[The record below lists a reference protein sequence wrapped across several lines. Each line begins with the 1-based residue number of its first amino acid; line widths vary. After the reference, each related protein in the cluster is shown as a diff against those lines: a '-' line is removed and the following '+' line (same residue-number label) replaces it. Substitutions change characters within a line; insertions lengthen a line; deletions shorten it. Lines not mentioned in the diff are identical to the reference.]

1 MIKIIKIHH
10 SLIIG
15 FNMEEDTKLLKTR
28 IAVLESQL
36 DLMLAERDHLN
47 RMLITCGFMEG
58 IPTLMKTV
66 EEVLS
71 SGELQEFDGEN
82 YIASSD
88 N

>member
-1 MIKIIKIHH
+1 
-10 SLIIG
+10 
-15 FNMEEDTKLLKTR
+15 MEEDVKSLRTR
-28 IAVLESQL
+28 VAVLESQL
-36 DLMLAERDHLN
+36 DMMLAERDHLN
-47 RMLITCGFMEG
+47 QMLITCGFMEG